1 MSRRTRYAGAS
12 VVLGTV
18 LAVGCLYLV
27 VRQIADGWDDYGDQ
41 IAAARWAWLLVALP
55 LAVVGMSALGLV
67 WRSALASL
75 GAVVRRRDVFVWYQF
90 GNLGKYIPGGVFQI
104 LGRGELATRGGVPRA
119 VAYNSVALSMGATYL
134 CGALVSAALL
144 PFVFIEQGSIGGAW
158 WVFLAIPAGLAALH
172 PVVLARFL
180 ALAERLF
187 AGGGET
193 RVPSW
198 SSSVRLVL
206 RHAVGWFVNGLA
218 CWAVAVTFATDVP
231 FATIVFA
238 GIVSWV
244 AGFLVIFVPSG
255 LGVREATFTAVAATA
270 LSPEIAA
277 TVAIVS
283 RLVFVAGDL
292 IGAGV
297 ALGVRALVA
306 REGTGTVAAPTA

>member
-1 MSRRTRYAGAS
+1 M
-12 VVLGTV
+12 VIGTV

-41 IAAARWAWLLVALP
+41 IADARWAWLLVAVP
-55 LAVVGMSALGLV
+55 LAVAGMSSLGLV
-67 WRSALASL
+67 WRSALATL
-75 GAVVRRRDVFVWYQF
+75 GATVRRRDVFVWYQV

-104 LGRGELATRGGVPRA
+104 LGRGELATRGGVPRS

-144 PFVFIEQGSIGGAW
+144 PLVFIEQESLGGTW
-158 WVFLAIPAGLAALH
+158 WVFLAIPLGLAALH
-172 PVVLARFL
+172 PRVLGRFFT
-180 ALAERLF
+180 LAEKLF
-187 AGGGET
+187 AGAGEAQ
-193 RVPSW
+193 VPTW
-198 SSSVRLVL
+198 TNAVRLVL
-206 RHAVGWFVNGLA
+206 RHTVGWLGNGVA
-218 CWAVAVTFATDVP
+218 CWAVAVTFAPDAP

-255 LGVREATFTAVAATA
+255 LGVREATFTAIAATS

-283 RLVFVAGDL
+283 RLVFVVADL
-292 IGAGV
+292 IGA
-297 ALGVRALVA
+297 ALALAVRASA
-306 REGTGTVAAPTA
+306 ASTPTVEPTSG

>member
-1 MSRRTRYAGAS
+1 M
-12 VVLGTV
+12 VIGTV

-41 IAAARWAWLLVALP
+41 IADARWAWLLVAVP
-55 LAVVGMSALGLV
+55 LAVAGMSSLGLV

-75 GAVVRRRDVFVWYQF
+75 GATVRRRDVFVWYQV

-104 LGRGELATRGGVPRA
+104 LGRGELATRGGVPRS

-144 PFVFIEQGSIGGAW
+144 PLVFIEQESIGGTW
-158 WVFLAIPAGLAALH
+158 WVFLAIPLGLAALH
-172 PVVLARFL
+172 PRVLGRFFT
-180 ALAERLF
+180 LAEKLF
-187 AGGGET
+187 AGAGEAQ
-193 RVPSW
+193 VPTW
-198 SSSVRLVL
+198 TNAVRLVL
-206 RHAVGWFVNGLA
+206 RHTVGWLGNGVA
-218 CWAVAVTFATDVP
+218 CWAVAVTFAPDAP

-255 LGVREATFTAVAATA
+255 LGVREATFTAIAATS

-283 RLVFVAGDL
+283 RLAFVVADL
-292 IGAGV
+292 IGA
-297 ALGVRALVA
+297 ALALAVRASA
-306 REGTGTVAAPTA
+306 ASTPTVEPTSG

>member
-1 MSRRTRYAGAS
+1 M
-12 VVLGTV
+12 VIGTV

-41 IAAARWAWLLVALP
+41 IADARWAWLLVAVP
-55 LAVVGMSALGLV
+55 LAVAGMSSLGLV
-67 WRSALASL
+67 WRSALATL
-75 GAVVRRRDVFVWYQF
+75 GATVRRRDVFVWYQV

-104 LGRGELATRGGVPRA
+104 LGRGELATRGGVPRS

-144 PFVFIEQGSIGGAW
+144 PLVFIEQESIGGTW
-158 WVFLAIPAGLAALH
+158 WVFLAIPLGLAALH
-172 PVVLARFL
+172 PRVLGRFFT
-180 ALAERLF
+180 LAEKLF
-187 AGGGET
+187 AGAGEAQ
-193 RVPSW
+193 VPTW
-198 SSSVRLVL
+198 TNAVRLVL
-206 RHAVGWFVNGLA
+206 RHTVGWLGNGVA
-218 CWAVAVTFATDVP
+218 CWAVAVTFAPDAP

-255 LGVREATFTAVAATA
+255 LGVREATFTAIAATS

-283 RLVFVAGDL
+283 RLAFVVADL
-292 IGAGV
+292 IGA
-297 ALGVRALVA
+297 ALALAVRASA
-306 REGTGTVAAPTA
+306 ASTPTVEPTSG

>member
-1 MSRRTRYAGAS
+1 M
-12 VVLGTV
+12 VIGTV

-41 IAAARWAWLLVALP
+41 IADARWAWLLVAVP
-55 LAVVGMSALGLV
+55 LAVAGMSSLGLV
-67 WRSALASL
+67 WRSALATL
-75 GAVVRRRDVFVWYQF
+75 GATVRRRDVFVWYQV

-104 LGRGELATRGGVPRA
+104 LGRGELATRGGVPRS

-144 PFVFIEQGSIGGAW
+144 PLVFIEQESIGGTW
-158 WVFLAIPAGLAALH
+158 WVFLAIPLGLAALH
-172 PVVLARFL
+172 PRVLGRFFN
-180 ALAERLF
+180 LAEKLF
-187 AGGGET
+187 AGAGEAQ
-193 RVPSW
+193 VPTW
-198 SSSVRLVL
+198 TNAVRLVL
-206 RHAVGWFVNGLA
+206 RHTVGWLGNGVA
-218 CWAVAVTFATDVP
+218 CWAVAVTFAPDAP

-255 LGVREATFTAVAATA
+255 LGVREATFTAIAATS

-283 RLVFVAGDL
+283 RLAFVVADL
-292 IGAGV
+292 IGA
-297 ALGVRALVA
+297 ALALAVRASA
-306 REGTGTVAAPTA
+306 ASTPTVEPTSG